1 MGKSTRRLVESAV
14 MIAIGTVLSM
24 FPFSAPWAF
33 GGGVTICSMLPLV
46 IIAHR
51 YGTKWGL
58 FTAFAA
64 SLLQMLMGLN
74 SFSYVTSTRALIA
87 VAVFDFLLAFMA
99 MGLGGVFRKVISSQS
114 GALAAGAVLACSAV
128 CWVPA
133 ALLMDRWFPGSL
145 NALGTAA
152 VLQIANSMVLS
163 RLNEYAPTH
172 IFPAVLADA
181 LGCML
186 GGGLL
191 ICLQA
196 ALRSWLRGADLWSGS
211 AELPGP
217 LGDAPSLPFFGF
229 LILGFL
235 SFLSP

>member
-1 MGKSTRRLVESAV
+1 MKQSQRLRE
-14 MIAIGTVLSM
+14 IGSV
-24 FPFSAPWAF
+24 F
-33 GGGVTICSMLPLV
+33 GN
-46 IIAHR
+46 
-51 YGTKWGL
+51 
-58 FTAFAA
+58 
-64 SLLQMLMGLN
+64 SLLLRNPILVAALGL
-74 SFSYVTSTRALIA
+74 YPAA
-87 VAVFDFLLAFMA
+87 VCGTLSEAVPMACLLVVQSVLAGTILCLA
-99 MGLGGVFRKVISSQS
+99 GGYLPGWLRP
-114 GALAAGAVLACSAV
+114 GAVLACSAV

-133 ALLMDRWFPGSL
+133 VLLMDRWFPGSL
-145 NALGTAA
+145 DALGTAA

-196 ALRSWLRGADLWSGS
+196 ALRSWLRGTDLWSGS

-235 SFLSP
+235 AAAVQAVNARRAKHAGRRRVTKL